1 MSIYDFI
8 DYANKNPLKFID
20 YCEIIINEYGGVLMA
35 RPSHIEAAVQ
45 YIMKKEKLSRKEV
58 FNNIPNECSPL
69 EWIVD
74 KYGLIA
80 VWYSGYIYS
89 AYKKINRAQKKTI
102 KELMR
107 HSLINNMKPY
117 IYGTHEYCN
126 YLKRK
131 ELFGID

>member
-35 RPSHIEAAVQ
+35 RPSHTEAAIQ

-58 FNNIPNECSPL
+58 LSNIPNECSPL

-80 VWYSGYIYS
+80 VWYSGYMYS
-89 AYKKINRAQKKTI
+89 TYKKINRAQKKTI

-107 HSLINNMKPY
+107 HLLINNVKPY
-117 IYGTHEYCN
+117 TYGAHEYCN

-131 ELFGID
+131 ELFGMD

>member
-20 YCEIIINEYGGVLMA
+20 YCEIIINEYGGVFMA
-35 RPSHIEAAVQ
+35 RPSHTEAAVQ

-69 EWIVD
+69 KWIVD

-80 VWYSGYIYS
+80 VWYSGYMYS
-89 AYKKINRAQKKTI
+89 TYKNINRAQKKTI

-107 HSLINNMKPY
+107 YSLINNINPY
-117 IYGTHEYCN
+117 IYGAREYCN